1 MALALK
7 AEGAKKRKRT
17 VTERTKGVRMTQ
29 KHSRVH
35 LSSIETVTRNE
46 AEAYLASARGD
57 ELEAAM
63 ALAIDRNLLAGSN
76 EIPDEADVHQ
86 ALYLFKR
93 AFGEETPSY
102 DSMRV
107 ELKKRHAA

>member
-1 MALALK
+1 M
-7 AEGAKKRKRT
+7 KKQHSP
-17 VTERTKGVRMTQ
+17 VR
-29 KHSRVH
+29 
-35 LSSIETVTRNE
+35 LSSIETVTREE
-46 AEAYLASARGD
+46 AQVYLAKARGD

-63 ALAIDRNLLAGSN
+63 ALAIDRNLFDGSN
-76 EIPDEADVHQ
+76 EEPDEADIHQ
-86 ALYLFKR
+86 ALYLLKR